1 MTLPKHITAKAF
13 KASNGEFAWRRGDL
27 EEAIITI
34 RNSRQAILGG
44 EVWLITNSGTWNGL
58 IPAETSNNNAVWQW
72 QTKTRSKA
80 ESWEAYCL
88 RTADESLQAA
98 RSMNVEDETPS
109 SLRERLRFNLTYTA
123 EEEE

>member
-1 MTLPKHITAKAF
+1 
-13 KASNGEFAWRRGDL
+13 
-27 EEAIITI
+27 
-34 RNSRQAILGG
+34 
-44 EVWLITNSGTWNGL
+44 L